1 MMKTEATPPVRV
13 LLIDDDE
20 NVHPFISHLLSKVAG
35 KKFAVTWA
43 RDYDEGVAAI
53 RRHDHDVCLLDYKL
67 GGQSGL
73 ELLRR
78 AVAEGIQAPIIMLTG
93 AADPVVDLEATELG
107 ASDYV
112 LKDRLDASTLE
123 RSIRY
128 SIQHYDM
135 LRDLKK
141 SNERFRLL
149 FERSMD
155 AILISDDDG
164 NFLEVNSA
172 ACKLLGQSRAELIQR
187 KIDDLLFTESGGALE
202 PLGDQSLGGLS
213 FVPPGGERR
222 YAEFSSA
229 RFAPHLNLSILRDI
243 TERRALEQEI
253 QEISEREQR
262 RLGEDLHDGL
272 GQMLTGISFI
282 TKVLQQKLSAKRLE
296 EAKDAANLV
305 QLMNQALTQTR
316 DLARGLCPTVLDQ
329 NDIHAALEHLCN
341 NLEKYFGISTE
352 VKCDAAIQ
360 IHENSVAVHLYRIAQ
375 EASTNAVK
383 HGQAKKVSL
392 SLLRSNGKLV
402 LQVKD
407 DGIGFPAE
415 VKSTG
420 MGLRVMHHRARM
432 ISATVRIE
440 KVPGGGTVVTC
451 VMEQP
456 APRVE
461 KKAEGRKKNL
471 AVNSGKY

>member
-1 MMKTEATPPVRV
+1 MTKPEAAPAVRV

-20 NVHPFISHLLSKVAG
+20 NVHPFISHLLSKVVG
-35 KKFAVTWA
+35 KKFSVAWA
-43 RDYDEGVAAI
+43 CDYDEGLEAI
-53 RRHDHDVCLLDYKL
+53 ARHEHDVCLLDYKL
-67 GGQSGL
+67 GERSGL
-73 ELLRR
+73 DLLRH
-78 AVAEGIQAPIIMLTG
+78 AVDEGIQAPIIMLTG
-93 AADPVVDLEATELG
+93 AADPVVDLEATQLG

-112 LKDRLDASTLE
+112 LKDRLDTSTLE

-128 SIQHYDM
+128 SIQHYAM

-155 AILISDDDG
+155 AIFISDDDG
-164 NFLEVNSA
+164 NFLEVNGA
-172 ACKLLGQSRAELIQR
+172 ACKLLGQSREQLVQR
-187 KIDDLLFTESGGALE
+187 KINDLFFTESGGALE
-202 PLGDQSLGGLS
+202 PIEDQSLGGLS
-213 FVPPGGERR
+213 FVLPGGERR

-272 GQMLTGISFI
+272 GQMLTGISFLA
-282 TKVLQQKLSAKRLE
+282 KVLQQKLAAKKLE
-296 EAKDAANLV
+296 ETKDAANLV

-316 DLARGLCPTVLDQ
+316 ELARGLCPTVLDQ
-329 NDIHAALEHLCN
+329 NDIHAALDHLSN
-341 NLEKYFGISTE
+341 NLEKYFGVASE
-352 VKCDAAIQ
+352 VKCDGAIQ
-360 IHENSVAVHLYRIAQ
+360 IEENSVAVHLYRIAQ

-383 HGQAKKVSL
+383 HGQAKKISL
-392 SLLRSNGKLV
+392 SLSRTNGKLI

-407 DGIGFPAE
+407 DGVGFPS
-415 VKSTG
+415 VVTSKG

-432 ISATVRIE
+432 IAASVRIE
-440 KVPGGGTVVTC
+440 NAPTGGTVVTC
-451 VMEQP
+451 MLEQP
-456 APRVE
+456 ALRGE
-461 KKAEGRKKNL
+461 KKRESRKKNVPL
-471 AVNSGKY
+471 HLGKE

>member
-1 MMKTEATPPVRV
+1 MRV

-35 KKFAVTWA
+35 KKFSVAWA
-43 RDYDEGVAAI
+43 RDYDKGLEAI
-53 RRHDHDVCLLDYKL
+53 RRHAHDVCLLDYKL

-73 ELLRR
+73 ELLRQ
-78 AVAEGIQAPIIMLTG
+78 AVGEGIQAPIIMLTG

-128 SIQHYDM
+128 SIQHYAM

-172 ACKLLGQSRAELIQR
+172 ACKLIGLSRAELVQR
-187 KIDDLLFTESGGALE
+187 KINDLLFTESGGAME
-202 PLGDQSLGGLS
+202 PLGDQSLGALS
-213 FVPPGGERR
+213 FDLPGGERR

-229 RFAPHLNLSILRDI
+229 RFAPHLNLSILRDV

-282 TKVLQQKLSAKRLE
+282 TKVLQQKLSAKKLE

-316 DLARGLCPTVLDQ
+316 ELARGLCPTALDQ
-329 NDIHAALEHLCN
+329 NDIHAALDHLSN
-341 NLEKYFGISTE
+341 NLEKYFGVATE
-352 VKCDAAIQ
+352 VKCDGAIQ
-360 IHENSVAVHLYRIAQ
+360 IEENAVAVHLYRIAQ

-383 HGQAKKVSL
+383 HGQAKKISL
-392 SLLRSNGKLV
+392 SLSRSSGKLI

-407 DGIGFPAE
+407 DGVGFPT
-415 VKSTG
+415 VLTSKG

-432 ISATVRIE
+432 IAATVRIDNA
-440 KVPGGGTVVTC
+440 PGGGTVVTC
-451 VMEQP
+451 ALEQP
-456 APRVE
+456 ALRGE

-471 AVNSGKY
+471 AVNSGRT